1 MWGVVIKRDI
11 AVTPWVQEEKGLEA
25 PPGFEPG
32 IKDLQSSAL
41 PLGYGAAGS
50 DCPEE
55 CCGVKVLRP
64 TAFRVEGSPGRSCW
78 ALRERRVPAR
88 SRRRSRVRKL
98 PETLKS
104 WMYDAVNE
112 EPD

>member
-41 PLGYGAAGS
+41 PLGHGAMGLAGS
-50 DCPEE
+50 AASVRNLTRHALATMGSETGWATVGPE
-55 CCGVKVLRP
+55 
-64 TAFRVEGSPGRSCW
+64 PGN
-78 ALRERRVPAR
+78 
-88 SRRRSRVRKL
+88 
-98 PETLKS
+98 KS
-104 WMYDAVNE
+104 
-112 EPD
+112 